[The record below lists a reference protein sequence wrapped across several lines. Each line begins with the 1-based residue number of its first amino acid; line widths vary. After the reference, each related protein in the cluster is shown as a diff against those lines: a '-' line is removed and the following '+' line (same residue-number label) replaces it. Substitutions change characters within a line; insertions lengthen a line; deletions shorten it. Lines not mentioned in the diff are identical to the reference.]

1 MSISKTLHFSVA
13 DDVNIAASSYG
24 YEQNPVVIMLHGAG
38 QTRHSW
44 HRSAK
49 SIAENGFY
57 VLTLD
62 ARGHGES
69 DWSPQQDYAI
79 DTLIDDLRQVLLQ
92 VGSAKP
98 AVVGA
103 SLGGITALLAQ
114 GEDNRQLFS
123 LLSLVDIT
131 PSVDMQGVARI
142 LEFMSRFSDGFATLD
157 EAASAIAA
165 YKKTAVD
172 KNRQGL
178 QKNLRRGENG
188 RYYWHWDPAL
198 LNHVGHFGREIM
210 QRQREAAGR
219 LSLPVLLVHAKM
231 SEIVSDADAKEFL
244 QLVPH
249 AEYVDVAE
257 ATHMLATDSN
267 DAFASTVVEFLNR
280 HHR

>member
-44 HRSAK
+44 HRSAQA
-49 SIAENGFY
+49 IAASGFY

-62 ARGHGES
+62 ARGHGDS
-69 DWSPQQDYAI
+69 DWCPQQDYAI
-79 DTLIDDLRQVLLQ
+79 DTLVADLRAVIEQ
-92 VGSAKP
+92 VGADSP

-114 GEDNRQLFS
+114 GEESRQLFS

-142 LEFMSRFSDGFATLD
+142 LAFMTRFSDGFATLD
-157 EAASAIAA
+157 DAAAAIAD
-165 YKKTAVD
+165 YKKTAVG
-172 KNRQGL
+172 KHRQGL
-178 QKNLRRGENG
+178 RKNLRLADNG

-198 LNHVGHFGREIM
+198 LNHVSHFGREIM
-210 QRQREAAGR
+210 QRQRLAAGN
-219 LSLPVLLVHAKM
+219 LSLPVLLVHGKM
-231 SEIVSDADAKEFL
+231 SEIVSDADAREFL

-249 AEYVDVAE
+249 AEYVDVAQ
-257 ATHMLATDSN
+257 ASHMLATDSN
-267 DAFASTVVEFLNR
+267 DAFASAVVEFLDR
-280 HHR
+280 YHR